1 MFFTNVSYVIKCAA
15 AFGERERIAIFLRAL
30 RGLFVREKDWNW
42 SFALNFC
49 FFLFKQKENI
59 KPSFLVIFNNG
70 VYFTFALFSSL
81 NSCYICTFKK

>member
-1 MFFTNVSYVIKCAA
+1 MFVTNVSYVVSVRLLLAKESELQ
-15 AFGERERIAIFLRAL
+15 FFLRAL

-81 NSCYICTFKK
+81 NSCYICAFKK